1 MGINCGKLE
10 PCELNRDGTNG
21 DYQSCGH
28 NVAGVSR
35 EKRRSPNSPHV
46 QITGAAMIRTLSIT
60 TILVTLSV
68 SASPGFAQKQRLA
81 NLDANGNLDSLIA
94 RHAAANNLPEDLV
107 RRVIKRESGGNPR
120 VVSAGNYGLMQIKLA
135 TARAMGYGGTAAG
148 LLDADTNMTYAVKY
162 LAGAYH
168 AANGNSNQAVHYY
181 AAGYYYAAK
190 RKGMAMP
197 GDTQALNAYASEPM
211 ANVKFSSEQK
221 LHSAMSNGE
230 SVASSSSLYTAR
242 LDYH

>member
-1 MGINCGKLE
+1 
-10 PCELNRDGTNG
+10 
-21 DYQSCGH
+21 
-28 NVAGVSR
+28 
-35 EKRRSPNSPHV
+35 
-46 QITGAAMIRTLSIT
+46 MIRTLSFT
-60 TILVTLSV
+60 TILVALAAVT
-68 SASPGFAQKQRLA
+68 SPAFAQKQRLA
-81 NLDANGNLDSLIA
+81 SLDANGNLDSLIA

-135 TARAMGYGGTAAG
+135 TARSMGYTGTAAG

-168 AANGNSNQAVHYY
+168 AASGNSNQAVHYY

-197 GDTQALNAYASEPM
+197 GNAQALNAFASAP
-211 ANVKFSSEQK
+211 AADVKFSSEQNLRGAK
-221 LHSAMSNGE
+221 SYGK
-230 SVASSSSLYTAR
+230 SVASSSSLYNGR
-242 LDYH
+242 PDYH